1 MFKIIEKSSIIE
13 WGEHMKYIK
22 EFLPYVVILMVV
34 ILLRSYIITPVQVD
48 GKSMMPTLKDNEVLL
63 LKKYDRDFDRF
74 RIVVLDY
81 EGERLIKR
89 IIGLPGDHIAYRG
102 NKLYINGTSAEENFT
117 HEETY
122 DFDIKDL
129 GYDVIPKGHYL
140 VLGDN
145 RVNSLDGRIFGP
157 VDKKQ
162 MRGIVD
168 FSLFPFSSFGTIK

>member
-1 MFKIIEKSSIIE
+1 LEKSGIIY

-22 EFLPYVVILMVV
+22 EILPYVVILMVV
-34 ILLRSYIITPVQVD
+34 VLLRSYIITPVQVD
-48 GKSMMPTLKDNEVLL
+48 GKSMLPTLQDNEVLI
-63 LKKYDRDFDRF
+63 LKKYDRNFDRF

-81 EGERLIKR
+81 EKERLIKR
-89 IIGLPGDHIAYRG
+89 IIGLPGEHIAYRD
-102 NKLYINGTSAEENFT
+102 NKLYVNGTLTEENFT

-129 GYDVIPKGHYL
+129 GYDVIPENHYL

-157 VDKKQ
+157 VDKKHLK
-162 MRGIVD
+162 GIVD
-168 FSLFPFSSFGTIK
+168 FSLFPFSSFGNIK